1 MTTRRSAGRETLLGA
16 DSDCY
21 RSLRKKA
28 ISRAER
34 FLLGRRL
41 RQQVPRRS
49 LGTLT
54 FPLVLQHVA
63 DMTTVE
69 DPPLL
74 AAMFYLWER
83 LKLVV
88 EPTGALG
95 AAAVLGAGDAI
106 RGARVGV
113 ILSGGTVDL
122 SLLPEFLAR
131 R

>member
-49 LGTLT
+49 LGTWK
-54 FPLVLQHVA
+54 PRGGRP
-63 DMTTVE
+63 
-69 DPPLL
+69 DPVDQILRSHDG
-74 AAMFYLWER
+74 R
-83 LKLVV
+83 LKELIPIRIGRMVAS
-88 EPTGALG
+88 PYGFLRG
-95 AAAVLGAGDAI
+95 AALVMAEDVAH
-106 RGARVGV
+106 
-113 ILSGGTVDL
+113 
-122 SLLPEFLAR
+122 LPATGITPEIC
-131 R
+131 